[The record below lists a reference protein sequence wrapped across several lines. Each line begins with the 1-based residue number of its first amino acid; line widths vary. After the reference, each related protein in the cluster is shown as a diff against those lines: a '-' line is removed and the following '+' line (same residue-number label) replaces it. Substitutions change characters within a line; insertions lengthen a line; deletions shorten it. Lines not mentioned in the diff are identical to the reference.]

1 MMVMTIIIFALMVM
15 AIVCKVM
22 VVMSVL
28 YIAFYHK
35 VELFPGKIN
44 RPLNS
49 GPNKR
54 HELNNIFP
62 RICIMHAMMQ
72 LIITLQ

>member
-1 MMVMTIIIFALMVM
+1 MTIIIFALMVM

>member
-1 MMVMTIIIFALMVM
+1 MCSISDL
-15 AIVCKVM
+15 M

-54 HELNNIFP
+54 HELNNFFQEFALCTP
-62 RICIMHAMMQ
+62 
-72 LIITLQ
+72 

>member
-1 MMVMTIIIFALMVM
+1 MTIIIFALMVM
-15 AIVCKVM
+15 AIICKVM
-22 VVMSVL
+22 VFMSVL

>member
-1 MMVMTIIIFALMVM
+1 MTIIIFVLMVM

>member
-1 MMVMTIIIFALMVM
+1 MCSISDM
-15 AIVCKVM
+15 M
-22 VVMSVL
+22 VVMFVL

-72 LIITLQ
+72 LIIRLQ

>member
-1 MMVMTIIIFALMVM
+1 MTIIIFALMVM

-72 LIITLQ
+72 LIIRLQ